1 MTNYKIINSNKKII
15 LYNNYTGIFF
25 EINEA
30 VVILLSRDSKI
41 ITNEEVNNF
50 LTDNMFSGIEYYK
63 LAKLYPKI
71 TKYAL
76 FNKSHLLYDNL
87 GELQEQ
93 ELSDLQFRL
102 LTGIEEAKNLLEV
115 YEKLGISYIEFCKL
129 LYKFTCFEC
138 QVIKVF
144 DDNTVEDLNLY
155 FEFNF
160 EEKFKHE
167 EQSEISNVA
176 YYNNIKI
183 SDVEEQFLTK
193 ETTISYMLRKT
204 SAILKGRTY
213 GKTLFDN
220 LIYKISNCKRIRILE
235 IGAGLGDVAY
245 QICSELSQMKVSF
258 EYTICDISPALLNFQ
273 RSRLKHFSDHMK
285 YVQCD
290 GEEFREGTYDIII
303 CNEVIADLESVK
315 ITTELMNEYP
325 FLEKHSNKG
334 YVNSGALRLLK
345 NISYMLSKG
354 GVAVVTEYYDEE
366 GMNEISNQMKDH
378 MEVSINFGVLK
389 EYMDYLGER
398 TEIFML
404 QQFLNIEDEWVL
416 SDSSLRLITSFLG
429 YEKRFYTKDEIMD
442 SAICEWHNLHFQK
455 ISDWLN
461 LFKRIYI
468 NKK

>member
-1 MTNYKIINSNKKII
+1 M
-15 LYNNYTGIFF
+15 
-25 EINEA
+25 
-30 VVILLSRDSKI
+30 
-41 ITNEEVNNF
+41 NNF

-193 ETTISYMLRKT
+193 ETTISVYVKKNFCYFERK
-204 SAILKGRTY
+204 
-213 GKTLFDN
+213 N
-220 LIYKISNCKRIRILE
+220 LWK
-235 IGAGLGDVAY
+235 
-245 QICSELSQMKVSF
+245 
-258 EYTICDISPALLNFQ
+258 
-273 RSRLKHFSDHMK
+273 
-285 YVQCD
+285 
-290 GEEFREGTYDIII
+290 DII
-303 CNEVIADLESVK
+303 
-315 ITTELMNEYP
+315 
-325 FLEKHSNKG
+325 
-334 YVNSGALRLLK
+334 
-345 NISYMLSKG
+345 
-354 GVAVVTEYYDEE
+354 
-366 GMNEISNQMKDH
+366 
-378 MEVSINFGVLK
+378 
-389 EYMDYLGER
+389 
-398 TEIFML
+398 
-404 QQFLNIEDEWVL
+404 
-416 SDSSLRLITSFLG
+416 
-429 YEKRFYTKDEIMD
+429 
-442 SAICEWHNLHFQK
+442 
-455 ISDWLN
+455 
-461 LFKRIYI
+461 
-468 NKK
+468 